1 MIEEQNLYIS
11 LKSGIS
17 FDLYDYLK
25 NRDVK
30 PFIDR
35 ARAPKVITA
44 SIHTHIDY
52 FLNDFCRH
60 LMCDS

>member
-35 ARAPKVITA
+35 ARAPRVITA
-44 SIHTHIDY
+44 SIHTLII
-52 FLNDFCRH
+52 F
-60 LMCDS
+60 